1 MLHTFK
7 AATELYKF
15 KKKISYTSYKV
26 FTDMFMYHLL
36 DEQYNHQQH
45 YMFAL
50 LAHTI
55 WTFYVE

>member
-26 FTDMFMYHLL
+26 FTDIFMYHLL
-36 DEQYNHQQH
+36 DEQYNHQH

-50 LAHTI
+50 LAHT
-55 WTFYVE
+55 T